1 MTLTAAPPRSTS
13 APTRRDAAVDVA
25 RAWCLTVVVALHAL
39 MVGVS
44 VTAGTPVLQNALEH
58 WPGFGA
64 VTWFVQVMPLF
75 FLLGGFSGIQQ
86 WERARGRGVRY
97 GEHLAGR
104 LRRLLVPALAAL
116 LAAVM
121 VLAALRVAGVG
132 EELVAAAGFRLS
144 QPLWFLAVYVLCTV
158 ALPALVAAHRRRPVG
173 TIGALAAAVVAVD
186 AVRSA
191 TGVDAVGLANLAFVW
206 LLVQQLGFVL
216 ASPRAAAWRPRRAA
230 LLAVAAFGTLALLCL
245 TGAYSADLYANLNPP
260 TGALVLLGV
269 GQLALFSLARPWL
282 ARVASVRI
290 VGRYVSAL
298 NRRAMTVYSWH
309 MLVLVLSAGA
319 LLLLGGE
326 SLPAPLSEQWW
337 LTRPLWLAWVAVAV
351 ALVAMA
357 VGRWEAGPAEGW
369 RIAGRG
375 RALASAVAGAGGV
388 VLILVQGSTLAGW
401 VGGAALVLGAL
412 ALLREQSV
420 PSAALTLTATVR
432 EA

>member
-1 MTLTAAPPRSTS
+1 MSLTAASPRSTA

-25 RAWCLTVVVALHAL
+25 RAWCLTVVVVLHAL

-44 VTAGTPVLQNALEH
+44 VTAGKPVLENALEH
-58 WPGFGA
+58 WSEFAGL
-64 VTWFVQVMPLF
+64 TWLVQVMPLF

-104 LRRLLVPALAAL
+104 LRRLLVPALAAM
-116 LAAVM
+116 LAAVV

-132 EELVAAAGFRLS
+132 EDLVAAAGFRLG

-158 ALPALVAAHRRRPVG
+158 ALPPLAAAHRRRPVV
-173 TIGALAAAVVAVD
+173 TIAALSAAVVAVD
-186 AVRSA
+186 TVRSA
-191 TGVDAVGLANLAFVW
+191 TGVDAVGLLNLAFVW

-216 ASPRAAAWRPRRAA
+216 AAPDAAAWRPRRTA

-245 TGAYSADLYANLNPP
+245 TGAYSPDLYANLNPP

-269 GQLALFSLARPWL
+269 GQLALFSLARPLL
-282 ARVASVRI
+282 ARVATVPA
-290 VGRYVSAL
+290 VGRYVSAV

-326 SLPAPLSEQWW
+326 SLPTPLGEQWW
-337 LTRPLWLAWVAVAV
+337 LTRPLWLAWAGVGVWLLSLAA
-351 ALVAMA
+351 
-357 VGRWEAGPAEGW
+357 GRWEAGPAEGW
-369 RIAGRG
+369 RVAGHG
-375 RALASAVAGAGGV
+375 RALTSAVAGAGGV

-401 VGGAALVLGAL
+401 VGGAALVLGGL
-412 ALLREQSV
+412 VLLRERSM
-420 PSAALTLTATVR
+420 PSAALTMTAAVGQ
-432 EA
+432 A